1 MDLLYNAAAAWA
13 NLLNYS
19 YDITCG
25 KSKKLYPI
33 SLAFDE
39 TGFFHLAGFP
49 HMKDIVFPVRF
60 PKSAMLRKVM
70 DGTITRQMIM
80 QSESYEKTVGSKL
93 LAIIQLEKLLNCC
106 SKVYMYNPRRLPF
119 YTDIEAK
126 YLLADERSQVVFLFT
141 DTQDEGK
148 SFYSRTAFVMTDHGF
163 RTNQSNMVVLQIK
176 RTDLHTGMTET
187 LFCREGYTESQY

>member
-1 MDLLYNAAAAWA
+1 MDLLFQAAVSWSK
-13 NLLNYS
+13 LLNYR
-19 YDITCG
+19 YGITCG
-25 KSKKLYPI
+25 KSKRIYPI

-39 TGFFHLAGFP
+39 TEFFHLAGFP

-70 DGTITRQMIM
+70 DGTITHQMIM
-80 QSESYEKTVGSKL
+80 QSDSYEKTIKSKL
-93 LAIIQLEKLLNCC
+93 LAIIQLEQLLNCC
-106 SKVYMYNPRRLPF
+106 SKVYMYDPKRLPF
-119 YTDIEAK
+119 YTDIKAK

-148 SFYSRTAFVMTDHGF
+148 RFYSRSAFVMTDHDF

-176 RTDLHTGMTET
+176 RTNLLTGMTES
-187 LFCREGYTESQY
+187 LFCREGYSE